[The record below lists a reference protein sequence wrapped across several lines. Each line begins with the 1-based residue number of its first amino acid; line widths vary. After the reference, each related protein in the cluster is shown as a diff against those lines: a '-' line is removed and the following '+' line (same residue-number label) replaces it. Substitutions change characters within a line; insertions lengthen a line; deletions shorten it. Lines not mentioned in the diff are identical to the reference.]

1 MRRLIVIFVSCLQ
14 RLWEFS
20 ESPPARKDD
29 IGDAVGVFEQ
39 RTDLGLREASD
50 ATTDLR
56 DEERQFGMSL
66 RKLDKLIDI
75 GRDGLYPTLHRR
87 DAVALP
93 LKANTLTPD
102 GAKLAISQ
110 EGCAATMRASQ
121 IAAEYE
127 NLIFTEF
134 GDTVWCI

>member
-1 MRRLIVIFVSCLQ
+1 MLSDGKSVLPNLLTQTLFL
-14 RLWEFS
+14 
-20 ESPPARKDD
+20 PPAREDD

-39 RTDLGLREASD
+39 RTDLGLGEASD
-50 ATTDLR
+50 ATADLR

-93 LKANTLTPD
+93 LKAT
-102 GAKLAISQ
+102 
-110 EGCAATMRASQ
+110 
-121 IAAEYE
+121 
-127 NLIFTEF
+127 IF
-134 GDTVWCI
+134 GIRLLLHK